1 MDITIWI
8 VAALIFI
15 ALIIVALATK
25 KKPSKKSKAP
35 SRSDYKYQKR
45 PSLLT
50 PSELKF
56 YNALIPIATT
66 KKLIICPKVRLED
79 IIEAPKG
86 PDYNA
91 ARGRI
96 KSRHIDFMLCDPN
109 TLQPILALELDDN
122 SHDRPDRQERDQFID
137 KALGTAGIN
146 ILHTRSTTGLAEQIT
161 SAMRKK

>member
-1 MDITIWI
+1 MDLTIW
-8 VAALIFI
+8 VVVALIFI

-25 KKPSKKSKAP
+25 NKTSKKSKTP
-35 SRSDYKYQKR
+35 RSDYKYQKR

-50 PSELKF
+50 HNELKF
-56 YNALIPIATT
+56 YKALLPVSAA
-66 KKLIICPKVRLED
+66 KKLVVCPKVRLED

-122 SHDRPDRQERDQFID
+122 THDKPDRKERDQFID
-137 KALGTAGIN
+137 KALGGAGIG
-146 ILHTRSTTGLAEQIT
+146 ILHTRTTTGLAEQI
-161 SAMRKK
+161 SQAMRKK